1 VGFAGLVAGAALLL
15 GIFAGHLRLNVHG
28 FGIVIL
34 AEALWLV
41 WVGILLCRNDENPDS
56 TA

>member
-1 VGFAGLVAGAALLL
+1 MLS
-15 GIFAGHLRLNVHG
+15 GHVRLNVHG

-41 WVGILLCRNDENPDS
+41 WVGILLCRNDENPDP
-56 TA
+56 AA